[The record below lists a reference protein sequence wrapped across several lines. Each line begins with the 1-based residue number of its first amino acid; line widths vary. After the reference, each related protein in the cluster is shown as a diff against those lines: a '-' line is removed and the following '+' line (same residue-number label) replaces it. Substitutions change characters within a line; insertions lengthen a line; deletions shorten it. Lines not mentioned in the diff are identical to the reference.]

1 MHRQAGL
8 LVAAVLACAGM
19 MPAHGQQREPAR
31 FPPPRGMRP
40 PPPPPPP
47 GMPPPRRFPPPPPP
61 EAGRAPATLPA
72 TVPIVTAP
80 APERV
85 ASDPVRAA
93 GSQPQPPTT
102 ALRVAPAPAASMPN
116 PAASA
121 PMPTRVAGALPAEA
135 GAAPGSP
142 PESRKAPTWPWLVLL
157 AALAAAWWTAWRHS
171 QRLKAETERL
181 ARQQRVLKSAHS
193 HLQRKSEKL
202 QHLSMHD
209 PLTGTLNRQAFGA
222 ELRDRIDHLSKYG
235 QPLSLIVFDLD
246 HFKQINDRHGHLV
259 GDAALALV
267 VGVVR
272 EHLVSDDLFG
282 RFGGDEFMIAS
293 PGQDAARTLALAETL
308 RLAVAARA
316 PHADP
321 PVPGLTLSLGVAQ
334 ADPDQGYQ
342 LDELFAR
349 ADAALYVAKQRGRN
363 HAVAADETMM
373 AQRVP
378 GTVRRHL

>member
-1 MHRQAGL
+1 
-8 LVAAVLACAGM
+8 
-19 MPAHGQQREPAR
+19 MPSS
-31 FPPPRGMRP
+31 
-40 PPPPPPP
+40 
-47 GMPPPRRFPPPPPP
+47 
-61 EAGRAPATLPA
+61 ATLPA
-72 TVPIVTAP
+72 AVPLVAAP
-80 APERV
+80 APAPV
-85 ASDPVRAA
+85 AAA
-93 GSQPQPPTT
+93 DAGGAATT
-102 ALRVAPAPAASMPN
+102 TVAAVAPAPTAMPAPVSDAEPAIVRTDTDTPVAADVDP
-116 PAASA
+116 
-121 PMPTRVAGALPAEA
+121 
-135 GAAPGSP
+135 APGHG
-142 PESRKAPTWPWLVLL
+142 PTWPWLVLL
-157 AALAAAWWTAWRHS
+157 AGLALAWWTAWRHGH
-171 QRLKAETERL
+171 RLQAETERL

-282 RFGGDEFMIAS
+282 RFGGDEFMIAC
-293 PGQDAARTLALAETL
+293 PGHDATRALALADTL
-308 RLAVAARA
+308 RVAVAARA
-316 PHADP
+316 PAAEP

-334 ADPDQGYQ
+334 ADPDLGYGI
-342 LDELFAR
+342 DELFAR
-349 ADAALYVAKQRGRN
+349 ADAALYVAKRRGRN
-363 HAVAADETMM
+363 HAVAADQTMV
-373 AQRVP
+373 AQAMP